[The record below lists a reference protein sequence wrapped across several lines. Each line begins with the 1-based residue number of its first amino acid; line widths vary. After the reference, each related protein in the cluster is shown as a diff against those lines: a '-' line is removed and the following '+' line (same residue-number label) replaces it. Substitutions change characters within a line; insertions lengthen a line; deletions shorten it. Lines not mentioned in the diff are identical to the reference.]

1 MPVVVSS
8 GALSSPLIL
17 GRFGVGNADVIKE
30 AGVPL
35 VANNAGVGRG
45 YQDHPMLTY
54 AYRISLNPDETLDTL
69 AQDLV
74 TPGAL
79 IKDGDHK
86 LILVSFARPD
96 FCFFR
101 SVSDN
106 VLLHGA
112 LLFPWVYTHHKS
124 YLRRYRKFRD
134 RAFRLPT
141 GYQES
146 LYTLK
151 TAPKDKNG
159 VEDGKF
165 NVYGI
170 TGLEIVDLSV
180 MPVKVSA
187 KTKAVALAVGGKA
200 SSITIEEL
208 GNGF

>member
-35 VANNAGVGRG
+35 IANNAGVGRG

-79 IKDGDHK
+79 IKDGYHM
-86 LILVSFARPD
+86 LILVSFAGDPI
-96 FCFFR
+96 
-101 SVSDN
+101 SVSS
-106 VLLHGA
+106 GQ
-112 LLFPWVYTHHKS
+112 
-124 YLRRYRKFRD
+124 YLTMSCFTVHPFSRGSIHITNPIFED
-134 RAFRLPT
+134 T
-141 GYQES
+141 M
-146 LYTLK
+146 
-151 TAPKDKNG
+151 APKDKNG
-159 VEDGKF
+159 VDGKF
-165 NVYGI
+165 NVYGM
-170 TGLEIVDLSV
+170 TGLETVDLSV

-200 SSITIEEL
+200 SSIIIEEL

>member
-79 IKDGDHK
+79 IKDGYHK
-86 LILVSFARPD
+86 LILVSFAGDPI
-96 FCFFR
+96 
-101 SVSDN
+101 SVSS
-106 VLLHGA
+106 GQ
-112 LLFPWVYTHHKS
+112 
-124 YLRRYRKFRD
+124 YLTMSCFTVHPFSRGSIHITNPIFED
-134 RAFRLPT
+134 T
-141 GYQES
+141 S

-187 KTKAVALAVGGKA
+187 NTKAVALAVGGKA